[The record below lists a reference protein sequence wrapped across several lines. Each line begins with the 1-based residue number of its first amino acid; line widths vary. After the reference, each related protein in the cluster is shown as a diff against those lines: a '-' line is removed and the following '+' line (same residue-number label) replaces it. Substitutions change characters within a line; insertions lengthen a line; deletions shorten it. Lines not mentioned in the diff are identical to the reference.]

1 MIANFISFV
10 KHFFQK
16 FLTNDPYRF
25 VATSVGYHILPCL
38 STTFFEAFQLLF
50 SGPRRDVH
58 LSDSFVRIP
67 KHSSKVNPVFL
78 GLCIFLDLLQFF
90 YLFIPHSRRFLIDS
104 LYFIS
109 SPYPLFIF
117 PPITSLFQANVQA
130 EYLCFCPN

>member
-10 KHFFQK
+10 KNFFRKFFDSRSVSLCSSFGSIPYPTLLVNHFFE
-16 FLTNDPYRF
+16 
-25 VATSVGYHILPCL
+25 V
-38 STTFFEAFQLLF
+38 FQLLF
-50 SGPRRDVH
+50 CGPRRDVH

-90 YLFIPHSRRFLIDS
+90 CLFIPHSRRFLIDS